1 MLNLNRAKA
10 GKCAADAE
18 AAQAE
23 TSKKTTQQQ
32 AALTICRLS
41 LQQ

>member
-1 MLNLNRAKA
+1 MLNLMWAKA

-23 TSKKTTQQQ
+23 TSKKATQQP
-32 AALTICRLS
+32 AALTI
-41 LQQ
+41 